1 MKVLSKDLLISRGM
15 VEQVKKEIGILKEVK
30 HDNVVNLHEV
40 MSSKDKIFM
49 VMELVTGGDLFDRI
63 AVQGPFKESEGRI
76 LFSQILSALT
86 YCHQQGVCHR
96 DLKPE
101 NVLLTS
107 EGVAKLSDF
116 GLGSIREKDTSENY
130 DLLSTVCGT
139 PNYAAPEV
147 ISKEPYDGRAA
158 DIWSLGTVLYVMLA
172 GCLPFDED
180 NVVLLFQKISEADYT
195 IPPWISSEATAVLK
209 SMIQVDPKSRPS
221 ATDLWEFQWLKQ
233 SDNDIQ
239 KAFSS
244 CIIPHDSVLHDLKED
259 EVFVP
264 VQSFQSVNRSFKNA
278 AGLIRSVS
286 ETGQPTQWN
295 AFDMINDFLDIS
307 GIFELKDDMVARHT
321 QFTSGAKESEIL
333 DEIENAVVALGGKVE
348 KRTSCSLRLY
358 VTSMKGPMRIHVSFI
373 KLFNGERIVDLQ
385 KIAGNTP
392 EFYKWYSDLI
402 NTLSISVFKHQ
413 ETRTSEE
420 TKTVLSKM
428 NAFELIGR
436 NLNLGPMF
444 ELDEDRSAGH
454 VQFSTRASLKEV
466 FMTIGKGTLDLGGEV
481 DDIDYDYERMELV
494 APVGGGRGMSI
505 TVRTLEVL
513 PGIRVV
519 QLLKHSGSMLDL
531 CKFYNRLSASSLES
545 IMMKR
550 RDGRVVHPRAM
561 TFGSFASG
569 ASSNSLRKSLDNL
582 AAYDQSASIPGG
594 SASESHPSNSTTAR
608 VSPNL
613 DLIGDQTRVAAQ
625 NIKA

>member
-15 VEQVKKEIGILKEVK
+15 VEQVKREIGILKELH
-30 HDNVVNLHEV
+30 HDNIVNLHEV

-63 AVQGPFKESEGRI
+63 AVQGPLKESEGRI
-76 LFSQILSALT
+76 MFSQILSALT

-116 GLGSIREKDTSENY
+116 GLGSIREKDTSESCG
-130 DLLSTVCGT
+130 LLSTVCGT

-195 IPPWISSEATAVLK
+195 IPPWISSEAASVLK
-209 SMIQVDPKSRPS
+209 SMIHVDPKSRPS
-221 ATDLWEFQWLKQ
+221 ASDLWEFQWLKQ
-233 SDNDIQ
+233 TNNDIQ

-244 CIIPHDSVLHDLKED
+244 CIIPQDNVLYDLKED

-264 VQSFQSVNRSFKNA
+264 VQTYQSRNSSFRSTT
-278 AGLIRSVS
+278 GLTRSVS
-286 ETGQPTQWN
+286 DAGHASQWN
-295 AFDMINDFLDIS
+295 AFDLINEFLDIS
-307 GIFELKDDMVARHT
+307 GIFESKDDMVTRRT

-333 DEIENAVVALGGKVE
+333 DEMENAVVALGGKVE
-348 KRTSCSLRLY
+348 KRTSHSLRLY
-358 VTSMKGPMRIHVSFI
+358 VTSVKGPMRIHVSFI
-373 KLFNGERIVDLQ
+373 KLFNGERIVDIQ

-413 ETRTSEE
+413 ETRTGEG
-420 TKTVLSKM
+420 TKTVLLKM

-436 NLNLGPMF
+436 NLNLGPLF
-444 ELDEDRSAGH
+444 DLDEDRSTGH

-481 DDIDYDYERMELV
+481 DDIDYDYERMEIV

-531 CKFYNRLSASSLES
+531 CKFYNRISAKSLEP

-569 ASSNSLRKSLDNL
+569 ASSNSLAKSLDNV
-582 AAYDQSASIPGG
+582 AVGQSSSIPGG
-594 SASESHPSNSTTAR
+594 SASESHPSSSTTAR

-613 DLIGDQTRVAAQ
+613 DQGIDQTGLPEHKIRA
-625 NIKA
+625 

>member
-1 MKVLSKDLLISRGM
+1 
-15 VEQVKKEIGILKEVK
+15 
-30 HDNVVNLHEV
+30 
-40 MSSKDKIFM
+40 
-49 VMELVTGGDLFDRI
+49 
-63 AVQGPFKESEGRI
+63 
-76 LFSQILSALT
+76 
-86 YCHQQGVCHR
+86 
-96 DLKPE
+96 
-101 NVLLTS
+101 
-107 EGVAKLSDF
+107 
-116 GLGSIREKDTSENY
+116 
-130 DLLSTVCGT
+130 
-139 PNYAAPEV
+139 
-147 ISKEPYDGRAA
+147 
-158 DIWSLGTVLYVMLA
+158 
-172 GCLPFDED
+172 
-180 NVVLLFQKISEADYT
+180 
-195 IPPWISSEATAVLK
+195 
-209 SMIQVDPKSRPS
+209 
-221 ATDLWEFQWLKQ
+221 
-233 SDNDIQ
+233 
-239 KAFSS
+239 
-244 CIIPHDSVLHDLKED
+244 
-259 EVFVP
+259 
-264 VQSFQSVNRSFKNA
+264 
-278 AGLIRSVS
+278 
-286 ETGQPTQWN
+286 
-295 AFDMINDFLDIS
+295 
-307 GIFELKDDMVARHT
+307 
-321 QFTSGAKESEIL
+321 
-333 DEIENAVVALGGKVE
+333 
-348 KRTSCSLRLY
+348 
-358 VTSMKGPMRIHVSFI
+358 
-373 KLFNGERIVDLQ
+373 VDLQ

-413 ETRTSEE
+413 ESRTSEE

-466 FMTIGKGTLDLGGEV
+466 FMTIGKGALDLGGEV

-531 CKFYNRLSASSLES
+531 CKFYNRLSASSLEP

-582 AAYDQSASIPGG
+582 VANGQSSSIPGG
-594 SASESHPSNSTTAR
+594 SASESHPSSSTTAR

-613 DLIGDQTRVAAQ
+613 DLGLDQSALPSQ
-625 NIKA
+625 KIKA